1 MGMGAHLKAM
11 YVRARSNSLSQRFDG
26 EGKEVGAN
34 WATLSVPPI
43 NRERGGSTPIGS
55 NPSFRRFVE

>member
-34 WATLSVPPI
+34 WATLSVPPSGKEEEVI
-43 NRERGGSTPIGS
+43 PLVAILALGDL
-55 NPSFRRFVE
+55 

>member
-11 YVRARSNSLSQRFDG
+11 YVRARSNSLSQQFDG

-34 WATLSVPPI
+34 WATLSVLPI
-43 NRERGGSTPIGS
+43 KRESGGSNPIGI
-55 NPSFRRFVE
+55 NPSFRRFVD